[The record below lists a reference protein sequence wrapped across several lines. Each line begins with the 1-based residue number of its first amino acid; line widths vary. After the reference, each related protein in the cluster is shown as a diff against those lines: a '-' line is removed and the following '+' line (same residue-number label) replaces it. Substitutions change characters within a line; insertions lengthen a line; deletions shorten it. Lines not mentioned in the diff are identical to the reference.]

1 MRQPFLQLITDL
13 QPALAEVSAH
23 FRADPRGNGGSLFR
37 IYRDARFSNDKSPYK
52 TWQGARFFHER
63 RRQVPAPSFYVH
75 LQPGES
81 FVGAGL
87 WHPEPDTQRKVRQ
100 FIFENPGSWK
110 AAAYEAKL
118 RRRFDLEE
126 TEKLVRAPHGF
137 PAEFEFIED
146 LKHRNWVM
154 WRSLDDDMMTGPRL
168 RQTVATDL
176 AAGSVRGL
184 SVRSIGPGVLTS
196 ASHAVPDR
204 KAGVRHEEALADRP
218 AAGRLRAGRLSSSP
232 APTWRSEASARRS
245 NDRTPPRLNAMSTS
259 HGYAPTS
266 RRSSTTMSCAA

>member
-1 MRQPFLQLITDL
+1 MSSYFTPASFKFLRGLARHNEKAWFEAHRADYDTHVRLPFLQLITDL
-13 QPALAEVSAH
+13 QPALAEVSEH

-100 FIFENPGSWK
+100 FIFDNPGSWK
-110 AAAYEAKL
+110 AAAYEPRL

-126 TEKLVRAPHGF
+126 TEKMVRTPRGF
-137 PAEFEFIED
+137 PADFEFMED

-154 WRSLDDDMMTGPRL
+154 WRSLDDEMMTGPRL
-168 RQTVATDL
+168 RHTVAADL
-176 AAGSVRGL
+176 AML
-184 SVRSIGPGVLTS
+184 GPFVDYL
-196 ASHAVPDR
+196 
-204 KAGVRHEEALADRP
+204 
-218 AAGRLRAGRLSSSP
+218 
-232 APTWRSEASARRS
+232 
-245 NDRTPPRLNAMSTS
+245 
-259 HGYAPTS
+259 
-266 RRSSTTMSCAA
+266 CAALDLEF